1 MSDNH
6 LFVGLDVHK
15 ATIAIAVAEQGR
27 AGEVRYIGSFPNK
40 PASIIS
46 QLKRLA
52 ERYGGIECVYEAGPC
67 AYTLY
72 RKLMAA
78 GIQCIVVAPSKLP
91 MPKGRVKNDHRDAV
105 ALARLLRAG
114 DLVPIWVPD
123 PVHEAMRDLVRARQA
138 ASFDVRKAR
147 QRIQSYLLLRDRHF
161 AGKPWSYRHMR
172 WISDQQLEHP
182 AMQITLQG
190 YINALGQAESRRA
203 ELDMQIRDLLPNW
216 SLAPIVTALQ
226 ALRGVAAVIAIALVA
241 EIGDFRRCPS
251 ARDLMAYFGLVP
263 GEHSSGST
271 VRSRGITKQGNSAMR
286 ALLYEAAWCYRQ
298 SAKIGQWMKAR
309 MPVDVP
315 QFARDI
321 AWKAQT
327 RLCGRYRKLIA
338 RGKKSQIAVTAVAR
352 ELLGFVWAI
361 ARAQESQQSPVVV
374 A

>member
-27 AGEVRYIGSFPNK
+27 SGEVRYIGSFPNR
-40 PASIIS
+40 PAFIIS

-52 ERYGGIECVYEAGPC
+52 ERYGEIECVYEAGPC

-105 ALARLLRAG
+105 VLARLLRAG

-123 PVHEAMRDLVRARQA
+123 PIHEAMRDLVRARQA

-172 WISDQQLEHP
+172 WIADQQLEHP

-190 YINALGQAESRRA
+190 YINALEQAESRRA
-203 ELDMQIRDLLPNW
+203 ELDMQIRDLLPSW

-226 ALRGVAAVIAIALVA
+226 ALRGVASVIA
-241 EIGDFRRCPS
+241 
-251 ARDLMAYFGLVP
+251 
-263 GEHSSGST
+263 SSGCRDRRLLPISVGTRSHGLLRACSGRAFEWLHSAIPWNNETRKLSYACSALRSCLVLST
-271 VRSRGITKQGNSAMR
+271 VGEDWSMDEGANA
-286 ALLYEAAWCYRQ
+286 C
-298 SAKIGQWMKAR
+298 
-309 MPVDVP
+309 
-315 QFARDI
+315 
-321 AWKAQT
+321 
-327 RLCGRYRKLIA
+327 
-338 RGKKSQIAVTAVAR
+338 
-352 ELLGFVWAI
+352 
-361 ARAQESQQSPVVV
+361 
-374 A
+374 